1 MMLEAVNIH
10 KTYGEGSHKLHAL
23 KGVDLTIKEGDILSI
38 IGPSGAG
45 KSTLLHILGGLE
57 RPIQG
62 QVILEGKDIYR
73 FSDDER
79 SRLRNRKIGFIF
91 QFYHLL
97 AEFTALENVLLP
109 ALVQGQS
116 ETSESKET
124 RALDLLDRVGLS
136 ARVSH
141 KPYQLSGGEQQRVAI
156 ARSLINDPKII
167 FCDEPTGNLDTQSEG
182 EILKILEGLNR
193 KGKTVVMVT
202 HDLDSLWRTTTQVAF
217 LADKRIAGIGTLDEL
232 SRSDHPALVAYF
244 KGTRGKAAKAR
255 T

>member
-167 FCDEPTGNLDTQSEG
+167 FCDEPTGNLDSETG
-182 EILKILEGLNR
+182 EEIIELLMTLNKIHRQTL
-193 KGKTVVMVT
+193 VIVT
-202 HDLDSLWRTTTQVAF
+202 HDEKIA
-217 LADKRIAGIGTLDEL
+217 KRSHKILHMRDG
-232 SRSDHPALVAYF
+232 RLV
-244 KGTRGKAAKAR
+244 
-255 T
+255 